1 MDRMPEANSFEIFHK
16 YSERLADDWGLASSS
31 DPRLPAIMTSDANT
45 PKKFLALFAQS
56 TEKDILERLAS
67 NPNTPEEVLIGLA
80 DHYEQSV
87 REATANN
94 NMAPDVV
101 SESLAKDE
109 NLNVRFAVASNPHS
123 STKALEHLSEDW
135 NPYVV
140 RRARKTI
147 NKLKAVKP
155 AESTAERIQDT
166 DIAAAGK

>member
-16 YSERLADDWGLASSS
+16 YSERLAEDWGLPSAS
-31 DPRLPAIMTSDANT
+31 DPRLPAIITSDSKT
-45 PKKFLALFAQS
+45 PRKFLALFAQS

-87 REATANN
+87 REAAANN
-94 NMAPDVV
+94 NEAPDAV
-101 SESLAKDE
+101 SESLAQDE

-123 STKALEHLSEDW
+123 SLKALESLQEDW

-140 RRARKTI
+140 RRANKTV
-147 NKLKAVKP
+147 NKLKAMEAPKSMPRKVQ
-155 AESTAERIQDT
+155 SS
-166 DIAAAGK
+166 DIAVAGK